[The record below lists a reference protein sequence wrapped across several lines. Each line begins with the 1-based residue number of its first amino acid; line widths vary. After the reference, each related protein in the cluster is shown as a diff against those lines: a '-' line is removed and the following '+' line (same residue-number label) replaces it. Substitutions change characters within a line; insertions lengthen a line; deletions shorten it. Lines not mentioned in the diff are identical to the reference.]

1 VNKLGCTLGHR
12 RLVQREFQQDLVQVV
27 PAKRRAGTF
36 VWTLATWLSIWIF
49 VRFGFTVPVP
59 QSVVKLYMAI
69 ATGAT
74 AAYVTSSA
82 ERLRAF
88 SAPLVR
94 LAVDPSR
101 RTMLFAIGLLL
112 PALTAFAVYRQMNVK
127 LEAPAFGR
135 TIHPAPPDK
144 ITVHQTGYDLV
155 TLDNPFRPL
164 QTGDPEA
171 FRQHL
176 ANGRRVYYQN
186 CVYCH
191 GDALRGDGMYSRG
204 LNPIP
209 TNFADA
215 GAIALLQE
223 SFLFWRIAKGG
234 PGLPEEGGPW
244 DTAMPAW
251 EKFLT
256 EEEIWD
262 VVLFLYDFSG
272 QQPRAREGVHE

>member
-1 VNKLGCTLGHR
+1 MNLPFVWWIVLL
-12 RLVQREFQQDLVQVV
+12 LAAVQV
-27 PAKRRAGTF
+27 ALQRRHAGILL
-36 VWTLATWLSIWIF
+36 WSIATWISIW
-49 VRFGFTVPVP
+49 VLLSFGIAVPVP
-59 QSVVKLYMAI
+59 QSVIMLYMSI

-74 AAYVTSSA
+74 AAYVTSDS

-94 LAVDPSR
+94 LATDPAR
-101 RTMLFAIGLLL
+101 RRHLYVVVALI
-112 PALTAFAVYRQMNVK
+112 PALVAFAVYRQMNVK

-144 ITVHQTGYDLV
+144 ITVHSTTHNLI

-164 QTGDPEA
+164 QASDPAA
-171 FRQHL
+171 FAQHL
-176 ANGRRVYYQN
+176 VNGRRVYYQN
-186 CVYCH
+186 CFYCH
-191 GDALRGDGMYSRG
+191 GDALRGDGMYVRG

-256 EEEIWD
+256 EEEMWD

-272 QQPRAREGVHE
+272 QQPRARASGHE

>member
-1 VNKLGCTLGHR
+1 MTLPVLWW
-12 RLVQREFQQDLVQVV
+12 LVLLLATVQLLLSR
-27 PAKRRAGTF
+27 RRAGLF
-36 VWTLATWLSIWIF
+36 GWTLATWISLWIF
-49 VRFGFTVPVP
+49 LRFGFTVPLP
-59 QSVVKLYMAI
+59 QSVIKLYMAI

-74 AAYVTSSA
+74 AAYVSSSR
-82 ERLRAF
+82 ERLDAF
-88 SAPLVR
+88 ITPLVR
-94 LAVDPSR
+94 LATESGR
-101 RTMLFAIGLLL
+101 RRQLYAVCALL
-112 PALTAFAVYRQMNVK
+112 PALAAFAVYRQMHVE

-135 TIHPAPPDK
+135 TIHPAPPDS
-144 ITVHQTGYDLV
+144 IAVHGKSFDLI

-164 QTGDPEA
+164 QKSDPEA

-176 ANGRRVYYQN
+176 ANGRRIYFEN
-186 CVYCH
+186 CVFCH
-191 GDALRGDGMYSRG
+191 GDAMRGDGMYARG

-234 PGLPEEGGPW
+234 PGLPAEAGPW

-251 EKFLT
+251 EEFLT

-272 QQPRAREGVHE
+272 QLPRAREEGHE

>member
-1 VNKLGCTLGHR
+1 VTLPVYWWAVLL
-12 RLVQREFQQDLVQVV
+12 LVAVHVV
-27 PAKRRAGTF
+27 LWRRRAGTF
-36 VWTLATWLSIWIF
+36 VWTIATVVSIWAF
-49 VRFGFTVPVP
+49 LRYAFTVPIP
-59 QSVVKLYMAI
+59 QSVVTLYMAI
-69 ATGAT
+69 VIGSA
-74 AAYVTSSA
+74 AAYVTASR

-88 SAPLVR
+88 TAPLVR
-94 LAVDPSR
+94 LCVEPR
-101 RTMLFAIGLLL
+101 LKPLLL
-112 PALTAFAVYRQMNVK
+112 AVVVLVPALVAFGVWRGMNVK

-135 TIHPAPPDK
+135 TIHPAPPDTMSMHDK
-144 ITVHQTGYDLV
+144 SFNLV
-155 TLDNPFRPL
+155 TLDSPL
-164 QTGDPEA
+164 LGLEQRDPA
-171 FRQHL
+171 AYRQHV
-176 ANGRRVYYQN
+176 ANGRRVYFQN

-191 GDALRGDGMYSRG
+191 GDALRGDGMYAHG

-256 EEEIWD
+256 EEEMWD
-262 VVLFLYDFSG
+262 VIAFLYDFSG
-272 QQPRAREGVHE
+272 QKPRAREAVHQ

>member
-1 VNKLGCTLGHR
+1 MNLPVIWW
-12 RLVQREFQQDLVQVV
+12 LVLLLAAIQIVLW
-27 PAKRRAGTF
+27 KRRAGSF
-36 VWTLATWLSIWIF
+36 LWTLATWISIWVF
-49 VRFGFTVPVP
+49 VRFGFSVPVP
-59 QSVVKLYMAI
+59 QSVVTLYMAI
-69 ATGAT
+69 ATAAT
-74 AAYVTSSA
+74 VAYVTSDR
-82 ERLRAF
+82 ERLEAF
-88 SAPLVR
+88 TAPLVR
-94 LAVDPSR
+94 LAVDPAR
-101 RTMLFAIGLLL
+101 RAQLYTVVALFPLL
-112 PALTAFAVYRQMNVK
+112 AAFAVYRQMNVK

-135 TIHPAPPDK
+135 TIHPAPPDT
-144 ITVHQTGYDLV
+144 ISVHQKSLDLV

-164 QTGDPEA
+164 QTSDPEA
-171 FRQHL
+171 FQRHL
-176 ANGRRVYYQN
+176 ANGRRVYFEN

-191 GDALRGDGMYSRG
+191 GDALRGDGMYARG

-272 QQPRAREGVHE
+272 QLPRAREGVHE

>member
-1 VNKLGCTLGHR
+1 MNLPVIWW
-12 RLVQREFQQDLVQVV
+12 LVLLLAAIQIVLW
-27 PAKRRAGTF
+27 KRRAGSF
-36 VWTLATWLSIWIF
+36 LWTLATWISIWVF
-49 VRFGFTVPVP
+49 VRFGFSVPVP
-59 QSVVKLYMAI
+59 QSVVTLYMAI
-69 ATGAT
+69 ATVAT
-74 AAYVTSSA
+74 VAYVTSDR
-82 ERLRAF
+82 ERLEAF
-88 SAPLVR
+88 TAPLVR
-94 LAVDPSR
+94 LAVDPAR
-101 RTMLFAIGLLL
+101 RAQLYTVVALFPLL
-112 PALTAFAVYRQMNVK
+112 AAFAVYRQMNVK

-135 TIHPAPPDK
+135 TIHPAPPDT
-144 ITVHQTGYDLV
+144 ISVHQKSLDLV

-164 QTGDPEA
+164 QTSDPEA
-171 FRQHL
+171 FQRHL
-176 ANGRRVYYQN
+176 ANGRRVYFEN

-191 GDALRGDGMYSRG
+191 GDALRGDGMYARG

-272 QQPRAREGVHE
+272 QLPRAREGVHE

>member
-1 VNKLGCTLGHR
+1 MSLPIVWWVILSLAG
-12 RLVQREFQQDLVQVV
+12 VQV
-27 PAKRRAGTF
+27 ALRLRRAGSF
-36 VWTLATWLSIWIF
+36 AWTLATWASLWIF
-49 VRFGFTVPVP
+49 VRFGFTVPLP
-59 QSVVKLYMAI
+59 QSVQTLYMAI
-69 ATGAT
+69 ATGAII
-74 AAYVTSSA
+74 AYVTSSA

-88 SAPLVR
+88 TAPVVR
-94 LAVDPSR
+94 LATER
-101 RTMLFAIGLLL
+101 RLAPLLYAIGLLI
-112 PALTAFAVYRQMNVK
+112 PALAAFGVWRQMNVK

-135 TIHPAPPDK
+135 TIHPAPPDA
-144 ITVHQTGYDLV
+144 ITVHDKAFDLV

-164 QTGDPEA
+164 EQSDPSA
-171 FRQHL
+171 FARHL
-176 ANGRRVYYQN
+176 ANGRRVYFEN

-191 GDALRGDGMYSRG
+191 GDAMRGDGMYARG

-251 EKFLT
+251 EKMLT
-256 EEEIWD
+256 EEEMWD

-272 QQPRAREGVHE
+272 QKPRAREGVHE